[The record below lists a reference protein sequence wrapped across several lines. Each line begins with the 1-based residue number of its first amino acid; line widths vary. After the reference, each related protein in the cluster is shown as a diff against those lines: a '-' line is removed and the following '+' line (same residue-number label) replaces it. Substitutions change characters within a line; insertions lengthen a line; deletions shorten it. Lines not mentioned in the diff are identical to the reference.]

1 MVAGINFKIIKVQ
14 HQPKPIPLLRKAS
27 KTFFFISS
35 ILMVVSTI
43 ALYFYTKQLLQEEV
57 EEELFST
64 KARIENTLKRHALPF
79 SLSPV
84 IEVVEIQGLKEEF
97 LKDTL
102 IYDPSQKEDEVFR
115 ELSTFEK
122 INNKYYRITVRNLVV
137 ESKDILIAIVVS
149 YFVIILIAFVF
160 LYYFNSK
167 GNRKLWSPFFKNL
180 EAMKGFSIKSN
191 TPIVL
196 MDSNILEFQELNNEI
211 LILTKKVS
219 SDYQNLKQFTEDLSH
234 EMQTPLAI
242 MQAKIEN
249 IINEK
254 KLSEAQ
260 YLQFSS
266 LQKDILRLKQLNK
279 RLTLLTKI
287 ENNQFANINKI
298 DLTKI
303 IRKTVDNFK
312 ELFSAEIHFSETEKV
327 FVLMD
332 PYLAEV
338 LCTNL
343 ISNAV
348 KHSGT
353 SKSVSIT
360 CSNDCLIIKNSGT
373 IAIDKPEN
381 LFHRFYRE
389 SKSNHST
396 GLGLAI
402 VKKICEL
409 YQFNITYKFQK
420 NSHMFTVLFKSAK
433 V

>member
-1 MVAGINFKIIKVQ
+1 MIA
-14 HQPKPIPLLRKAS
+14 
-27 KTFFFISS
+27 
-35 ILMVVSTI
+35 STI
-43 ALYFYTKQLLQEEV
+43 ALYFYTKQLLQNEV

-64 KARIENTLKRHALPF
+64 EARIENSLKSNTQPF
-79 SLSPV
+79 SLPPV
-84 IEVVEIQGLKEEF
+84 IEVVEISDLKEEF

-102 IYDPSQKEDEVFR
+102 IYDPSQSEDEVFR
-115 ELSTFEK
+115 ELSTFKK

-149 YFVIILIAFVF
+149 YFIIILLAFIF
-160 LYYFNSK
+160 LYYLNSE
-167 GNRKLWSPFFKNL
+167 GNRKLWAPFFKNL
-180 EAMKGFSIKSN
+180 EVMKGFSIKSN
-191 TPIVL
+191 RPIKML
-196 MDSNILEFQELNNEI
+196 DSDILEFRELNNEI
-211 LILTKKVS
+211 LMLTKKVRD
-219 SDYQNLKQFTEDLSH
+219 DYQNLKQFTEDLSH

-254 KLSEAQ
+254 KLSEDQ

-287 ENNQFANINKI
+287 ENNQFINIDKI

-303 IRKTVDNFK
+303 INKTVENFK
-312 ELFSAEIHFSETEKV
+312 ELFDADIHFSEAKKV

-338 LCTNL
+338 LCNNL

-348 KHSGT
+348 KHSEE
-353 SKSVSIT
+353 SKPVNIT
-360 CSNDCLIIKNSGT
+360 CTKECLIIKNAGNT
-373 IAIDKPEN
+373 AIAMPEN

-389 SKSNHST
+389 SNSNHST

-409 YQFNITYKFQK
+409 YDFDISYKFQE
-420 NSHMFTVLFKSAK
+420 NNHMFTILFKSTK
-433 V
+433 I

>member
-1 MVAGINFKIIKVQ
+1 MIA
-14 HQPKPIPLLRKAS
+14 
-27 KTFFFISS
+27 
-35 ILMVVSTI
+35 STI
-43 ALYFYTKQLLQEEV
+43 ALYFYTKQLLQNEV

-64 KARIENTLKRHALPF
+64 EARIENSLKSNTQPF
-79 SLSPV
+79 SLPPV
-84 IEVVEIQGLKEEF
+84 IEVVEISDLKEEF

-102 IYDPSQKEDEVFR
+102 IYDPSQSEDEVFR
-115 ELSTFEK
+115 ELSTFKK

-149 YFVIILIAFVF
+149 YFIIILLAFIF
-160 LYYFNSK
+160 LYYLNSE
-167 GNRKLWSPFFKNL
+167 GNRKLWAPFFKNL
-180 EAMKGFSIKSN
+180 EVMKGFSIKSN
-191 TPIVL
+191 RPIKML
-196 MDSNILEFQELNNEI
+196 DSDILEFRELNNEI
-211 LILTKKVS
+211 LMLTKKVRD
-219 SDYQNLKQFTEDLSH
+219 DYQNLKQFTEDLSH

-254 KLSEAQ
+254 KLSEDQ

-287 ENNQFANINKI
+287 ENNQFINIDKI

-303 IRKTVDNFK
+303 INKTVENFK
-312 ELFSAEIHFSETEKV
+312 ELFDADIHFSEAKKV

-338 LCTNL
+338 LCNNL

-348 KHSGT
+348 KHSEE
-353 SKSVSIT
+353 SKTVNIT
-360 CSNDCLIIKNSGT
+360 CTKECLIIKNAGNT
-373 IAIDKPEN
+373 AIAMPEN

-389 SKSNHST
+389 SNSNHST

-409 YQFNITYKFQK
+409 YDFDISYKFQD
-420 NSHMFTVLFKSAK
+420 NNHMFTILFKSTK
-433 V
+433 I

>member
-1 MVAGINFKIIKVQ
+1 
-14 HQPKPIPLLRKAS
+14 
-27 KTFFFISS
+27 
-35 ILMVVSTI
+35 
-43 ALYFYTKQLLQEEV
+43 
-57 EEELFST
+57 
-64 KARIENTLKRHALPF
+64 
-79 SLSPV
+79 
-84 IEVVEIQGLKEEF
+84 VVEIQGLKEEF

-389 SKSNHST
+389 SKSNHSM

>member
-1 MVAGINFKIIKVQ
+1 VQ
-14 HQPKPIPLLRKAS
+14 HKPKSIRLLRKAS
-27 KTFFFISS
+27 KTFLYISS
-35 ILMVVSTI
+35 ILMIASTI
-43 ALYFYTKQLLQEEV
+43 ALYFYTKQLLQNEV

-64 KARIENTLKRHALPF
+64 EARIENSLKSNTQPF
-79 SLSPV
+79 SLPPV
-84 IEVVEIQGLKEEF
+84 IEVVEISDLKEEF

-102 IYDPSQKEDEVFR
+102 IYDPSQSEDEVFR
-115 ELSTFEK
+115 ELSTFKK

-149 YFVIILIAFVF
+149 YFIIILLAFIF
-160 LYYFNSK
+160 LYYLNSE
-167 GNRKLWSPFFKNL
+167 GNRKLWAPFFKNL
-180 EAMKGFSIKSN
+180 EVMKGFSIKSN
-191 TPIVL
+191 RPIKML
-196 MDSNILEFQELNNEI
+196 DSDILEFRELNNEI
-211 LILTKKVS
+211 LMLTKKVRD
-219 SDYQNLKQFTEDLSH
+219 DYQNLKQFTEDLSH

-254 KLSEAQ
+254 KLSEDQ

-287 ENNQFANINKI
+287 ENNQFINIDKI

-303 IRKTVDNFK
+303 INKTVENFK
-312 ELFSAEIHFSETEKV
+312 ELFDADIHFSEAKKV

-338 LCTNL
+338 LCNNL

-348 KHSGT
+348 KHSEE
-353 SKSVSIT
+353 SKPVNIT
-360 CSNDCLIIKNSGT
+360 CTKECLIIKNAGNT
-373 IAIDKPEN
+373 AIAMPEN

-389 SKSNHST
+389 SNSNHST

-409 YQFNITYKFQK
+409 YDFDISYKFQD
-420 NSHMFTVLFKSAK
+420 NNHMFTILFKSTK
-433 V
+433 I